1 MFTLIPIIASAFV
14 GADIATDGEST
25 TKITDRVESAIEILI
40 DGPQEKPEVI
50 DLSTSRWSIIVT
62 LLVID
67 IALQV
72 VLNLT

>member
-50 DLSTSRWSIIVT
+50 DLSTSR
-62 LLVID
+62 
-67 IALQV
+67 
-72 VLNLT
+72 